1 MDPTYIPVSIE
12 SIEAAI
18 FPDVALYLKN
28 GRNYVLYKS
37 HGRDFS
43 REDAERLT
51 FNKVE
56 FLFVSP
62 EDMDV
67 ITEHMEKSA
76 ERFLKSD
83 RFDGR
88 TKGKIIYQT
97 SINFMGD
104 IFNNP
109 HKAGDLERS
118 QRLVENLFLYI
129 SKDSTAITS
138 LESVMTHNYPTFF
151 HSLHVTTLSL
161 LLHAEAFVISHDE
174 GVDVGIGS
182 ILHDIG
188 MLFVPQE
195 VLTKPG
201 KLTPGEKATIKKHP
215 EEGFNYLKEN
225 SSLSPVSLGIVRN
238 HHERNNG
245 SGYPRGLR
253 NESISRSAQICAICD
268 VYCNLTVDRNGNKTL
283 PPNIALHVMKN
294 EMKGAFNERFLDS
307 FAKVVGVDEDD
318 TPELLL

>member
-1 MDPTYIPVSIE
+1 MDAQFVPVSIE
-12 SIEAAI
+12 SIEPAI

-28 GRNYVLYKS
+28 GNNYVLYKS

-43 REDAERLT
+43 REDAERLSG
-51 FNKVE
+51 NKVE

-83 RFDGR
+83 QFDGR

-104 IFNNP
+104 IFTNP
-109 HKAGDLERS
+109 HKAGDMVRS
-118 QRLVENLFLYI
+118 QRLVENLLLYI
-129 SKDSTAITS
+129 SKDPTAITS
-138 LESVMTHNYPTFF
+138 LESVMSHNFPTFV

-161 LLHAEAFVISHDE
+161 LLHSEAFLLSHDE
-174 GVDVGIGS
+174 VVDIGIGCM
-182 ILHDIG
+182 LHDIG
-188 MLFVPQE
+188 MLFVPQDI
-195 VLTKPG
+195 LCKPG
-201 KLTPGEKATIKKHP
+201 RLTPDEIAAIKKHA
-215 EEGFNYLKEN
+215 EEGYAYLQKN

-253 NESISRSAQICAICD
+253 NESIPRSAQLCAICD
-268 VYCNLTVDRNGNKTL
+268 VYCNLTVDRVGNTTL
-283 PPNIALHVMKN
+283 PPDIALHVMKQ
-294 EMKGAFNERFLDS
+294 EMKGAFNERFIGL
-307 FAKVVGVDEDD
+307 FAKIVGVDFENAM
-318 TPELLL
+318 ELLL

>member
-1 MDPTYIPVSIE
+1 MDATFIPVSIE
-12 SIEAAI
+12 SIEPAI
-18 FPDVALYLKN
+18 FPDVALYLNTGK
-28 GRNYVLYKS
+28 NYVLYKS

-43 REDAERLT
+43 REDAERLSN
-51 FNKVE
+51 NKVE

-76 ERFLKSD
+76 ERFLQSD
-83 RFDGR
+83 KFDGR

-97 SINFMGD
+97 SINYMGD
-104 IFNNP
+104 IFSNP

-118 QRLVENLFLYI
+118 QRLVENLLLYI
-129 SKDSTAITS
+129 SKDPTAITS
-138 LESVMTHNYPTFF
+138 LESVMSHNFHTFV

-161 LLHAEAFVISHDE
+161 LLHAEAFLLSHDE
-174 GVDVGIGS
+174 VVDVGIGCM
-182 ILHDIG
+182 LHDIG

-195 VLTKPG
+195 ILTKPG
-201 KLTPGEKATIKKHP
+201 KLTPSEINTIKRHA
-215 EEGFNYLKEN
+215 EEGYCYLQKN
-225 SSLSPVSLGIVRN
+225 SSLSSVSLAIVRN

-245 SGYPRGLR
+245 SGYSRGLR

-283 PPNIALHVMKN
+283 PPNIALHVMKQ
-294 EMKGAFNERFLDS
+294 EMKGAFNERFVA
-307 FAKVVGVDEDD
+307 FFEKIVGVDDD
-318 TPELLL
+318 NALELLL

>member
-1 MDPTYIPVSIE
+1 MDATYIPVSIE

-18 FPDVALYLKN
+18 FPDVALYLKT
-28 GRNYVLYKS
+28 GQNYVLYKS

-43 REDAERLT
+43 REDAERLSS
-51 FNKVE
+51 NKVD

-76 ERFLKSD
+76 ERFLKSEN
-83 RFDGR
+83 FDGK

-104 IFNNP
+104 IFTNP
-109 HKAGDLERS
+109 HKAGDLARS
-118 QRLVENLFLYI
+118 QRLVENLLLYV
-129 SKDSTAITS
+129 SKDPTAITS
-138 LESVMTHNYPTFF
+138 LESVMSHNFPTFV

-161 LLHAEAFVISHDE
+161 LLHSEAFSLSHDE
-174 GVDVGIGS
+174 VVDVGIGC

-195 VLTKPG
+195 VLAKPG
-201 KLTPGEKATIKKHP
+201 KLTPVEIAMIKKHP
-215 EEGFNYLKEN
+215 EEGFAYLQAN
-225 SSLSPVSLGIVRN
+225 SSLSAVSLAIVGN

-245 SGYPRGLR
+245 SGYPRGLK
-253 NESISRSAQICAICD
+253 NESISRSAQICGICD

-283 PPNIALHVMKN
+283 PPNIALHVMKQ
-294 EMKGAFNERFLDS
+294 EMKGSFNERFLG
-307 FAKVVGVDEDD
+307 FFEKIVGVDDAD

>member
-1 MDPTYIPVSIE
+1 MDATFIPVSIE
-12 SIEAAI
+12 SIEPAI
-18 FPDVALYLKN
+18 FPDVALYLNTGK
-28 GRNYVLYKS
+28 NYVLYKS

-43 REDAERLT
+43 REDAERLSS
-51 FNKVE
+51 NKVE

-76 ERFLKSD
+76 ERFLQSD
-83 RFDGR
+83 KFDGR

-104 IFNNP
+104 IFSNP

-118 QRLVENLFLYI
+118 QRLVENLLLYI
-129 SKDSTAITS
+129 SKDPTAITS
-138 LESVMTHNYPTFF
+138 LESVMSHNFPTFV

-161 LLHAEAFVISHDE
+161 LLHAEAFLLSHDE
-174 GVDVGIGS
+174 VVDVGIGCM
-182 ILHDIG
+182 LHDIG

-195 VLTKPG
+195 ILTKPG
-201 KLTPGEKATIKKHP
+201 KLTSGEKNAIKRHT
-215 EEGFNYLKEN
+215 EEGYCYLQKN
-225 SSLSPVSLGIVRN
+225 SSLSSVSLAIVRN

-253 NESISRSAQICAICD
+253 NESISRSAQLCAICD

-283 PPNIALHVMKN
+283 PPNIALHVMKQ
-294 EMKGAFNERFLDS
+294 EMKGAFNERFVA
-307 FAKVVGVDEDD
+307 FFEKIVGVDDD
-318 TPELLL
+318 DALELLL

>member
-1 MDPTYIPVSIE
+1 MEVTYIPVSIE
-12 SIEAAI
+12 SIETAI
-18 FPDVALYLKN
+18 FPDVALYLKT
-28 GRNYVLYKS
+28 GENYVLYKS

-43 REDAERLT
+43 KQDADRLSS
-51 FNKVE
+51 NKVD

-67 ITEHMEKSA
+67 ITEHMEQSA

-83 RFDGR
+83 KFDGK

-104 IFNNP
+104 IFTNP
-109 HKAGDLERS
+109 HKAGDLQRS
-118 QRLVENLFLYI
+118 QRLVENLLLYL
-129 SKDSTAITS
+129 SKDPAAIAS
-138 LESVMTHNYPTFF
+138 LESVMSHNFPTFV

-161 LLHAEAFVISHDE
+161 LLHAEAFSLSHDE
-174 GVDVGIGS
+174 VVDVGIGCM
-182 ILHDIG
+182 LHDIG

-195 VLTKPG
+195 VLSKPG
-201 KLTPGEKATIKKHP
+201 KLSSSEIAAIKKHA
-215 EEGFNYLKEN
+215 EDGFVYLQKS
-225 SSLSPVSLGIVRN
+225 SSLSSVSLAIVRN

-245 SGYPRGLR
+245 SGYPRGLK

-283 PPNIALHVMKN
+283 TPNIALHVMKQ
-294 EMKGAFNERFLDS
+294 EMKGAFNERFLG
-307 FAKVVGVDEDD
+307 FFEKILELDD
-318 TPELLL
+318 DATLELLL

>member
-1 MDPTYIPVSIE
+1 MDATYIPVSIE
-12 SIEAAI
+12 SIESAI
-18 FPDVALYLKN
+18 FPDVALYLKT
-28 GRNYVLYKS
+28 GQKYVLYKS

-43 REDAERLT
+43 KEDADRLSS
-51 FNKVE
+51 NKVE

-83 RFDGR
+83 KFDGKA
-88 TKGKIIYQT
+88 KGKIIYQT

-104 IFNNP
+104 IFTNP

-118 QRLVENLFLYI
+118 QRLVENLLLYV
-129 SKDSTAITS
+129 SKDPTAITS
-138 LESVMTHNYPTFF
+138 LESVMAHNFPTFV

-161 LLHAEAFVISHDE
+161 LLHSEAFLLSHDE
-174 GVDVGIGS
+174 AVDVGIGC

-195 VLTKPG
+195 VLSKTG
-201 KLTPGEKATIKKHP
+201 KLTPSEITAIKKHP
-215 EEGFNYLKEN
+215 EEGFTYLQAN
-225 SSLSPVSLGIVRN
+225 SSLSSVSLAIVRN

-245 SGYPRGLR
+245 GGYPRGLK
-253 NESISRSAQICAICD
+253 NVSISRSAQICAICD

-283 PPNIALHVMKN
+283 PPNIALHVMKQ
-294 EMKGAFNERFLDS
+294 EMKGAFSERFLG
-307 FAKVVGVDEDD
+307 FFENVVGVDDD
-318 TPELLL
+318 NTLELLL